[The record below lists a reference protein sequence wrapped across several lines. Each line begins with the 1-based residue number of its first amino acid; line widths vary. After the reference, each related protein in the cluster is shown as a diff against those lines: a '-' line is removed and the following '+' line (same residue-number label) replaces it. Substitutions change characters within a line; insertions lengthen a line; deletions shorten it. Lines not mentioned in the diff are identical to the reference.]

1 MAPFRSQGVRGND
14 ARPVPKGATVPDNDA
29 YETKIVRNRTR
40 RVMFWLMIAMLVFG
54 GSCSAMAASAAT
66 EQDTLDARCEQADI
80 FADGEE
86 WAEACGESV
95 GNTLG
100 TGLAVTMAVGWF
112 VLAVVF
118 FLIFVTRDKHKPQIV
133 PSD

>member
-1 MAPFRSQGVRGND
+1 M
-14 ARPVPKGATVPDNDA
+14 PDNDA
-29 YETKIVRNRTR
+29 FETKVVRNRTR

-54 GSCSAMAASAAT
+54 GSCSAMAANAASDQ
-66 EQDTLDARCEQADI
+66 EALDARCDDADI
-80 FADGEE
+80 FADGDE

-118 FLIFVTRDKHKPQIV
+118 FLIFVTRDKHKVEIV
-133 PSD
+133 PTN